1 MVQNYRKKRVTGN
14 MTPYET
20 KISEKN
26 IGGKTVSLVN
36 LTPRLSADEKREVKA
51 AIEKKLYDVFCK
63 YLSVKH

>member
-1 MVQNYRKKRVTGN
+1 

-26 IGGKTVSLVN
+26 MDRKTLALVN
-36 LTPRLSADEKREVKA
+36 AFMRLKKKKKREVKA